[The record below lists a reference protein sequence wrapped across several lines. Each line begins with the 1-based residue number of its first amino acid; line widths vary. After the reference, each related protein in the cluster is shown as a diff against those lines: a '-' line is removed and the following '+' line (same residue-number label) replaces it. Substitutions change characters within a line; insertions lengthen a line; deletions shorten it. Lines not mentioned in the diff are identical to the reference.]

1 MKIELRRVQAE
12 PLVLQEEFPASALD
26 LETEEIKYDTP
37 LAVRAEVSRITN
49 AVSVSL
55 RVSARRRMLCS
66 LCLSEFTDELDRK
79 MQFNYRVERFD
90 TILDISRDIREEI
103 MLDYP
108 MKPLCNSQC
117 RGLCPRCGKNLNEGG
132 CSCGPT

>member
-37 LAVRAEVSRITN
+37 LSVRAEVSRITN

-66 LCLSEFTDELDRK
+66 LCLTEFTDELDRK